1 MKDESTIL
9 LRIYELHAE
18 LAERAA
24 LAREGLNKIYS
35 GIVTAI
41 IAGSV
46 LIYRIVPID
55 EILWALPTLG
65 IVVSLSWMISLYS
78 ATGRLSAKH
87 KVLLDL
93 ETRLPFEFLKREN
106 DEFNKLN
113 VIRRKWTGLL
123 MPGSFLAL
131 SCAWLIVLNNW

>member
-1 MKDESTIL
+1 MKDESAIL

-35 GIVTAI
+35 GIVAAI

-46 LIYRIVPID
+46 LFYRIVRID
-55 EILWALPTLG
+55 EILWVLPTLG
-65 IVVSLSWMISLYS
+65 ILISLSWMVSLHS

-93 ETRLPFEFLKREN
+93 ETKLPFEFLKREN
-106 DEFNKLN
+106 EEFKKLF
-113 VIRRKWTGLL
+113 VIRRKWTALL
-123 MPGSFLAL
+123 MPLSFLSL
-131 SCAWLIVLNNW
+131 SCAWLIVLKN